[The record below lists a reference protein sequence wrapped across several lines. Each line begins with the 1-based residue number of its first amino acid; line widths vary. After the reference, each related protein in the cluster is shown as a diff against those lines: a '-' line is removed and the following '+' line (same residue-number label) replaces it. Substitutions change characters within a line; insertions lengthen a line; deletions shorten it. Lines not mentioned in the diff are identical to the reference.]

1 MPLFHDDTI
10 AAISTPI
17 GSGGI
22 GKIRISGPGA
32 LDVAAD
38 IFNGVKDKN
47 LKEARTY
54 TAHYGHVIDPD
65 NNKVVDEV
73 ICIIYRGPRSF
84 TGEDV
89 VEFDC
94 HGGTIPLQKVLEVIL
109 KNGARMAEAGE
120 FSKRAFL
127 NGRIDLA
134 QAEGIMEVI
143 NSKTEKSLDVA
154 LTHLEGKL
162 SSKITEI
169 KDKVI
174 KLFAHL
180 EAAIDF
186 PEDEIEGFKSSDLED
201 RLINIKKNIEKLVS
215 TSNQGKIYREG
226 LKTVIVGKPNVGKS
240 SLLNTLLEEKR
251 AIVTDIPGTTRDI
264 IEEYI
269 NIDGVPLRIIDTAGI
284 RQTEDL
290 VEKIGVEKAQR
301 SLEKAD
307 LILMMIDISQGVTED
322 DLEIYELV
330 KKRPVIVLVNKTDLD
345 SEFDESKLDQYF
357 SQHTTLKISVKEET
371 GIEDLKKAIIAEVL
385 GEEMKAS
392 DELFI
397 TRTRHKNALD
407 KALKAINRV
416 LDSFKRN
423 LPYDFYTI
431 DMKDCLDAL
440 GEITGETVTED
451 IIDRIFKDFC
461 LGK

>member
-1 MPLFHDDTI
+1 MSLLYDDTI
-10 AAISTPI
+10 AAISTAL
-17 GSGGI
+17 GSAGI
-22 GKIRISGPGA
+22 GKIRVSGPGSLEIA
-32 LDVAAD
+32 VNV
-38 IFNGVKDKN
+38 FKGVKDKG
-47 LKEARTY
+47 LKEVKTY
-54 TAHYGHVIDPD
+54 TAHYGHVVDPQ
-65 NNKVVDEV
+65 NKKIVDEV
-73 ICIIYRGPRSF
+73 ICIIYRGPHSF

-94 HGGTIPLQKVLEVIL
+94 HGGIIPLQKVLEVIL
-109 KNGARMAEAGE
+109 KNGARIAEPGE

-154 LTHLEGKL
+154 LTHLGGKL
-162 SSKITEI
+162 STKI
-169 KDKVI
+169 KDIKNKVI

-186 PEDEIEGFKSSDLED
+186 PEDEVEGFQSSKLEE
-201 RLINIKKNIEKLVS
+201 RLNEIKIVIENLVS

-226 LKTVIVGKPNVGKS
+226 VKTVIVGKPNVGKS
-240 SLLNTLLEEKR
+240 SLMNTLLEEKR

-269 NIDGVPLRIIDTAGI
+269 NIDGIPLRIIDTAGI

-290 VEKIGVEKAQR
+290 VEKIGVEKAQK
-301 SLEKAD
+301 SLEEAD
-307 LILMMIDISQGVTED
+307 LILMMIDIAQGITED
-322 DLEIYELV
+322 DIKIYEMV
-330 KKRPVIVLVNKTDLD
+330 KNQAVILLINKTDLET
-345 SEFDESKLDQYF
+345 SFNEQEINKHF
-357 SQHTTLKISVKEET
+357 SQHTTLKISVKEEI
-371 GIEDLKKAIIAEVL
+371 GIEDLKKAIINEVL
-385 GEEMKAS
+385 GEEMKSS

-397 TRTRHKNALD
+397 TRTRHKNALER
-407 KALKAINRV
+407 ALKAILRV
-416 LDSFKRN
+416 IESNKN
-423 LPYDFYTI
+423 QLPYDFYTI
-431 DMKDCLDAL
+431 DMRDCLAAL
-440 GEITGETVTED
+440 GEITGETLAED